1 MLETCVGTEGAERII
16 FARAAQPY
24 QSVDDLVRRAR
35 VSTQDL
41 QALAKANALEAL
53 AGHRRQAA
61 WEAAGVG
68 PCQRCYAMPPIQ
80 EKQFEV
86 PPASEGQAI
95 VADYASMSLTLNR
108 HPLAL
113 LRDRFEAMNLSTAAE
128 MREFPDRKLA
138 RTTGLVTMRQR
149 PGTANGVM
157 FITLEDE
164 TGVNNL
170 IVWPDLVEKQR
181 KEILNAW
188 LLTVYGIWQRHGDV
202 MHLVAKRVVDSSE
215 MLGDPSVASRDF
227 R

>member
-1 MLETCVGTEGAERII
+1 
-16 FARAAQPY
+16 
-24 QSVDDLVRRAR
+24 
-35 VSTQDL
+35 
-41 QALAKANALEAL
+41 
-53 AGHRRQAA
+53 
-61 WEAAGVG
+61 
-68 PCQRCYAMPPIQ
+68 MPPIQ
-80 EKQFEV
+80 EEQFEV
-86 PPASEGQAI
+86 PPATEGQAI
-95 VADYASMSLTLNR
+95 VADYASMNLTLNR

-164 TGVNNL
+164 TGVTNL

-188 LLTVYGIWQRHGDV
+188 HLTVYGIWQRHGDV